1 MAKRAVFFLSDRTG
15 ITAEMLGHSL
25 LTQFEG
31 LEFETHTLRFIDSV
45 DKAELSVA
53 KINQAA
59 QQNGCRPLVFS
70 TLINIQIKTIFGASE
85 GLFLDLFDAFIGP
98 LENELQTPSATI
110 EGRSHAMGA
119 DNHYKA
125 RIDAVNFTLN
135 SDDGVNVHNYPNA
148 DIILIGVSRSGK
160 TPTCLYLAM
169 QYGLTTANY
178 PLTEEDLTVTR
189 LPDILEP
196 YRDKLFGLTINP
208 QRLHQIRNERMSA
221 SRYASLEQ
229 CTFEVSCVENIYQRE
244 HIPFLNTSSMS
255 IEEIATTILHRAGL
269 ERRLHP

>member
-1 MAKRAVFFLSDRTG
+1 MAQHSVFFISDRTG

-31 LEFETHTLRFIDSV
+31 IDFVVHTLRFIDTI

-59 QQNGCRPLVFS
+59 KDDGYRPLVFS
-70 TLINIQIKTIFGASE
+70 TLINNEVRGVIAASK
-85 GLFLDLFDAFIGP
+85 GLILDFFDAFIGP
-98 LENELQTPSATI
+98 LEKELKTPSATI
-110 EGRSHAMGA
+110 VGRSHAMGA
-119 DNHYKA
+119 DTHYKA

-135 SDDGVNVHNYPNA
+135 SDDGVNIHNYPNA

-169 QYGLTTANY
+169 QYGITTANY

-189 LPDILEP
+189 LPEILVP
-196 YRDKLFGLTINP
+196 YRDKLFGLTIDP
-208 QRLHQIRNERMSA
+208 QRLHQIRNERLSA

-229 CTFEVSCVENIYQRE
+229 CTFEVSSVENIYQRE
-244 HIPFLNTSSMS
+244 RIPFLNTSSMS
-255 IEEIATTILHRAGL
+255 IEEIATSILHRAGL
-269 ERRLHP
+269 ERRMHA